1 MCLQLV
7 TSEEGESMYSQ
18 SSGGLRGAGPW
29 SPGLWGSSEAAGT
42 VPAHTG
48 SGMIE
53 DAREVCG
60 ARRLVHGT
68 VTGRRRPK
76 VTQGAPGND

>member
-1 MCLQLV
+1 MDSVELAHGHLGSGAPVRQQVL
-7 TSEEGESMYSQ
+7 SQ
-18 SSGGLRGAGPW
+18 H
-29 SPGLWGSSEAAGT
+29 
-42 VPAHTG
+42 HTG

-53 DAREVCG
+53 DAREVRG